1 MTKKELF
8 DKNLELSSEFSRY
21 ILVNP
26 EIAEKLPPESEILF
40 IVDSDPELTQY
51 NLELAEKLKRENQQP
66 VFVHIKALLPKE
78 TSRLVEPKIEYTAR

>member
-26 EIAEKLPPESEILF
+26 EIADKLPPGSEIFF

-51 NLELAEKLKRENQQP
+51 NLELAKKLKEDQQP
-66 VFVHIKALLPKE
+66 VFVHIKTILPKE
-78 TSRLVEPKIEYTAR
+78 TSRLVEPKIEFIAR